1 MEHTE
6 GDLAATF
13 GTAAAELNPQDRF
26 AYLGWL
32 SKHLEEAGALNKA
45 STRLTICLALA
56 GMPNYE
62 VKLDGPLAQ
71 VLSRHDQM
79 PVGYM
84 EMLEAIVPPNTDN
97 TWGSYGRPKSLAH
110 QTYRMTGNDKNG
122 KSVNLITQHEGPEMP
137 KGKYIE
143 GVKLAP
149 NGMCYAHIHGRG
161 NVTKDDLVEYWRHE
175 TQGVEVAAT
184 NHAYLAMIG
193 QEPPPDDSIYQ
204 YQSPGSEKW
213 GVLAHL
219 MGDPTVPER
228 YRDANANEL
237 GKGLKAVMADDPAE
251 ALELLTKDDQRAV
264 FTDILYHS
272 GAGNPVVL
280 VPFIDGL
287 EKDTYKER
295 VAKLMDI
302 YETANT
308 FSVCSIPRELS
319 AQIIGELI
327 CRATWVVISRV
338 MEYRVGMFETI
349 QTSTDTALD
358 LAQTQAQLLLLQRY
372 VAE

>member
-97 TWGSYGRPKSLAH
+97 IWGSYGRPKSLAH

-184 NHAYLAMIG
+184 NHAYLALCG

-272 GAGNPVVL
+272 GVGNPVVL

-302 YETANT
+302 YETAN
-308 FSVCSIPRELS
+308 PRELS

-338 MEYRVGMFETI
+338 MEYWVGMFETI